1 MSDNYNTTSSL
12 ERITSLSELIDSAD
26 QPPKDENTAIIEKAI
41 LDCVEDVGAPFE
53 PDVIEALSTVKKNDP
68 AQYLRYRK
76 ALKKANREITLG
88 MLDSLVKQSTGDI
101 SNDAESTADLLTSI
115 TTENAELF
123 TDENKEPFA
132 SFEQDGHKEVWP
144 INSKGFR
151 EWLSYKYYA
160 EFGKAPRDAS
170 MKDSLNTLAGIATH
184 EGDERAVYL
193 RCAPNPDGGSY
204 YIDLCNEKWQVVEV
218 TSTGWRV
225 VDESPVKFKR
235 TNTMHPLPMPGQGGK
250 LVDLWKFANV
260 SKENR
265 GLVIAWL
272 LEAFRP
278 ETPFPILE
286 LGGEQGSAKSSTQ
299 SRLRD
304 FIDPSGVNL
313 RAAPKTV
320 EDVFVSAAR
329 NHLASYNNL
338 SHLSAPIQD
347 ALCTL
352 ATGGGY
358 GGRKLFTNDEES
370 VWESKRPVVMNGI
383 SALVTAPDLLD
394 RTIRTES
401 PKLETYISESELQ
414 KDFDEKHAGIFGAL
428 LDLFVKSLAILPSVE
443 IEKPPRMTD
452 FAHFGEAIYQASGK
466 QPGDFMQDYKKG
478 REAAVMQSIE
488 SSPIASAV
496 IELAQNSEFI
506 GTVGDLLNRLE
517 SYRPRGDTGWPKS
530 AKGLS
535 DLLKRYSPAM
545 RIVGVSVE
553 FEARVHG
560 RRQVRVYVP
569 CGGVEGAELNTP
581 TAPNAP
587 KTTENSQ
594 LGCSGCSG
602 GDEIPRFS
610 TPPNEDIPVPDSVNQ
625 ENQQGGFIL

>member
-1 MSDNYNTTSSL
+1 MNDPIKNSTAPNSGQAPEEVIKKAL
-12 ERITSLSELIDSAD
+12 ESTAD
-26 QPPKDENTAIIEKAI
+26 DI
-41 LDCVEDVGAPFE
+41 GAPFE
-53 PDVIEALSTVKKNDP
+53 PDVIKALSAIKKDSP
-68 AQYLRYRK
+68 AEYLRHRK
-76 ALKKANREITLG
+76 AFKDVNKSVTLG
-88 MLDSLVKQSTGDI
+88 MLDSLVKQHGGDTGSD
-101 SNDAESTADLLTSI
+101 SESTTDVLVNL

-132 SFEQDGHKEVWP
+132 SFAQDEHTEIWGLH
-144 INSKGFR
+144 SSGFR
-151 EWLSYKYYA
+151 EWLSYKFYS
-160 EFGKAPRDAS
+160 EFGKSPRDAS
-170 MKDSLNTLAGIATH
+170 MKDCINTLAGIATH
-184 EGDERAVYL
+184 EGDEFPVYL
-193 RCAPNPDGGSY
+193 RCAPNSGSGGY
-204 YIDLCNEKWQVVEV
+204 YIDLCNKKWQVAEV

-235 TNTMHPLPMPGQGGK
+235 TNTMHPLPMPEAGGK
-250 LVDLWKFANV
+250 LSDLWQFANV

-272 LEAFRP
+272 LESFRP

-299 SRLRD
+299 SSLRD

-370 VWESKRPVVMNGI
+370 VWESKRPVIMNGI
-383 SALVTAPDLLD
+383 STLVTAPDLLD

-414 KDFDEKHAGIFGAL
+414 KDFDEKRAGIFGAL
-428 LDLFVKSLAILPSVE
+428 LDLFVKSLAILPTVE
-443 IEKPPRMTD
+443 IDRPPRMTD
-452 FAHFGEAIYQASGK
+452 FAHFGEAVYQATGK
-466 QPGDFMQDYKKG
+466 QPGEFMADYKKG

-496 IELAQNSEFI
+496 IELARSRDFT
-506 GTVGDLLNRLE
+506 GTVGDLLNQLDN
-517 SYRPRGDTGWPKS
+517 YRPRGDTGWPKS

-553 FEARVHG
+553 FEGKGNRG
-560 RRQVRVYVP
+560 RKVKV
-569 CGGVEGAELNTP
+569 CSCHGGVEGTESNI
-581 TAPNAP
+581 
-587 KTTENSQ
+587 TTVTTVTKSVK
-594 LGCSGCSG
+594 SDD
-602 GDEIPRFS
+602 GDDGDVEIPRFS
-610 TPPNEDIPVPDSVNQ
+610 TLPNEHTPLNDSENIHPDT
-625 ENQQGGFIL
+625 EAF

>member
-1 MSDNYNTTSSL
+1 MSIKDQISN
-12 ERITSLSELIDSAD
+12 AD

-88 MLDSLVKQSTGDI
+88 MLDSLIKQQSGDI
-101 SNDAESTADLLTSI
+101 GNDAESTADLLTSI

-132 SFEQDGHKEVWP
+132 SFEQDGHEEVWP

-170 MKDSLNTLAGIATH
+170 IKDALGALAGIATH
-184 EGDERAVYL
+184 EGDELPVYL
-193 RCAPNPDGGSY
+193 RCAPNPAGEGY
-204 YIDLCNEKWQVVEV
+204 YIDLCNDQWQVAEV
-218 TSTGWRV
+218 TPTGWRV
-225 VDESPVKFKR
+225 LDDSPVKFKR
-235 TNTMHPLPMPGQGGK
+235 SNTMSLLPTPEAGGK
-250 LVDLWKFANV
+250 ISDLWQFANIH
-260 SKENR
+260 EDDR
-265 GLVIAWL
+265 GLVICWM
-272 LEAFRP
+272 LESMRP
-278 ETPFPILE
+278 ETPYPILE

-304 FIDPSGVNL
+304 FIDPSTINL

-338 SHLSAPIQD
+338 SHLSAPMQD

-370 VWESKRPVVMNGI
+370 VWESKRPVIMNGI
-383 SALVTAPDLLD
+383 STLVTAPDLLD
-394 RTIRTES
+394 RAIRIES
-401 PKLETYISESELQ
+401 PKLKTYISESELQ
-414 KDFDEKHAGIFGAL
+414 KSFDEKQAGIFGAL
-428 LDLFVKSLAILPSVE
+428 LDLFVKSLAILPN
-443 IEKPPRMTD
+443 INIAKPPRMTD
-452 FAHFGEAIYQASGK
+452 FAHFGEAIYQASSK
-466 QPGDFMQDYKKG
+466 QPGDFMADYKKG
-478 REAAVMQSIE
+478 RESAVMQSIE

-496 IELAQNSEFI
+496 IELAEVNEFK
-506 GTVGDLLNRLE
+506 GTVGQLLNRLE
-517 SYRPRGDTGWPKS
+517 DRRPRGDTGWPKS

-545 RIVGVSVE
+545 RVMGVSVE
-553 FEARVHG
+553 FEGKSNRG
-560 RRQVRVYVP
+560 RKVRVYTSP
-569 CGGVEGAELNTP
+569 RCGEGTELNV
-581 TAPNAP
+581 
-587 KTTENSQ
+587 TTVTTVTNQGKSDV
-594 LGCSGCSG
+594 GDVGD
-602 GDEIPRFS
+602 DEIPRFS
-610 TPPNEDIPVPDSVNQ
+610 TPPNKHTPPKNDDLGPDSTNGI
-625 ENQQGGFIL
+625 GGFVL